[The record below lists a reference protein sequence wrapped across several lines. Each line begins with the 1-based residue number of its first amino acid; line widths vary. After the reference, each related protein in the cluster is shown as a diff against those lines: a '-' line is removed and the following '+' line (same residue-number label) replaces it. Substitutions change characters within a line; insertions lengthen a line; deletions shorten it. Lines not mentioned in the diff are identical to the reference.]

1 MKLKKVIFI
10 VSGILCVILGGIGVV
25 VPGIPTTPFVL
36 LASWLFYRSSERL
49 RTWLLSSRL
58 GKYAREYE
66 RNKGLTIKG
75 KISAIAMM
83 TIMCTISVVFFIPVF
98 WVKILVAI
106 LGLIG
111 GICVAFIVPTAKPR
125 HFDE

>member
-1 MKLKKVIFI
+1 MKLKKVIYI
-10 VSGILCVILGGIGVV
+10 VCGVLCVILGTIGVV

-49 RTWLLSSRL
+49 RNWLLSSRL

-66 RNKGLTIKG
+66 RNKGLTVKG

-98 WVKILVAI
+98 WVKILVAV
-106 LGLIG
+106 LGL
-111 GICVAFIVPTAKPR
+111 
-125 HFDE
+125 